1 MEDTVLTVGG
11 QEFKAVR
18 IEYRGFTQRFADA
31 GAVAGNQYGPYR
43 AEVWFSPEL
52 GRVIRFE
59 VKTRGGAMGGA
70 FHVSEVLELVSLR

>member
-1 MEDTVLTVGG
+1 
-11 QEFKAVR
+11 
-18 IEYRGFTQRFADA
+18 
-31 GAVAGNQYGPYR
+31 
-43 AEVWFSPEL
+43 VWFSPEL